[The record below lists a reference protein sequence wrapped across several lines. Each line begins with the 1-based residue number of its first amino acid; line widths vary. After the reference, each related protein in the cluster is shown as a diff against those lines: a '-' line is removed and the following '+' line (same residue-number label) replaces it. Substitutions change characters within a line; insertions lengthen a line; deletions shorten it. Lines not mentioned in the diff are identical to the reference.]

1 MADVLK
7 SQILLMLVLVLIPVA
22 CGGGETAEA
31 PPEAEPADV
40 EPSGVAPD
48 LSEAGSVSGKVNFAG
63 TQPKMARIRMGAEPA
78 CEKKHTQAVV
88 SQEVR
93 VNDNGT
99 LKYVFVWVKEGLGD
113 YKFETPSQSATLD
126 QDGCIYEP
134 HVFGVQT
141 KQNINILNSDPITHN
156 IHPLPK
162 NNREWNISQ
171 SGSQEYTRS
180 FPRQEV
186 MIPVKCNIHP
196 WMKSYIGV
204 VAHPY
209 FAVTGEDGSFALKD
223 LPPGDYTI
231 QAWHERFGTLEQQ
244 VTVGPKESKE
254 VDFSFEG

>member
-1 MADVLK
+1 MDDVLK
-7 SQILLMLVLVLIPVA
+7 YRFLLMLVLVFIPVA
-22 CGGGETAEA
+22 CDSGETKEA
-31 PPEAEPADV
+31 PHEAAPSDV
-40 EPSGVAPD
+40 EPSRVSPD
-48 LSEAGSVSGKVNFAG
+48 LSEAGNVSGKVNFTG
-63 TQPKMARIRMGAEPA
+63 TQPKMSRIRMGAEPA

-88 SQEVR
+88 SQVVH

-113 YKFETPSQSATLD
+113 YKFETPSQPVTLD
-126 QDGCIYEP
+126 QAGCMYKP

-141 KQNINILNSDPITHN
+141 KQDIKILNSDPITHN

-171 SGSQEYTRS
+171 SGSQKYTRS

-209 FAVTGEDGSFALKD
+209 FAVTAEAGTFDLKD

-244 VTVGPKESKE
+244 VTVGPEESKE
-254 VDFSFEG
+254 IDFSFEG